1 MYPIYDIIIIG
12 GGPAGLSAAIYTARA
27 KLRTLVIE
35 QEQIGGQIAITEDVV
50 NYPGILRTTG
60 TALGQTMQQQAKQF
74 GAEILSADVV
84 SVSLQGL
91 LKTVTTSQGSIR
103 TLGILFATGASP
115 RKAGFRGE
123 TEYRGHGITYCAT
136 CDGAF
141 FTGKEV
147 IVVGG
152 GYAAAQEALFLT
164 KFASHVTI
172 CIRKDHF
179 ACAKTLVERI
189 EAHPKIDVKFHTEIV
204 EVGGDAELRYA
215 KLKNN
220 TTGIIEQY
228 KPANGESFG
237 IFIFIGYAP
246 ETTLFANDL
255 ALSEQGYLLTDANQK
270 TSCDGV
276 YGAGDVCEKSLRQIV
291 TAVSDGAIAATALE
305 KYLSDVHKRFYIP
318 SLTMPNPQKE
328 RTAKSVEQASLS
340 QAKFLTPEIQQQ
352 LQTLFQH
359 LQKPLHFRLYRNA
372 TALGKK
378 AEIFLEELCALSPKL
393 TWQVVS
399 LPKGQ
404 QNNCPIFEFCNEH
417 KKSYHIFFHG
427 VPGGHELQS
436 FAMTIY
442 NAAGKGLPISDKLRN
457 EISVLPEQHLEIA
470 VTLSCT
476 MCPETVISACR
487 ISLLQPKIRTDIY
500 VLQWHPEIQKKY
512 HIMSVPCIFRNN
524 TVIGFG
530 KKSQQELYALLK

>member
-35 QEQIGGQIAITEDVV
+35 REQIGGQIAITEDVV
-50 NYPGILRTTG
+50 NYPGVLHTNG

-84 SVSLQGL
+84 SVSLSGL
-91 LKTVTTSQGSIR
+91 LKTVTTNLGSLR
-103 TLGILFATGASP
+103 TLGVLFATGAAP
-115 RKAGFRGE
+115 RKAGFHGE
-123 TEYRGHGITYCAT
+123 AAYRGRGITYCAT

-141 FTGKEV
+141 FAGKEV

-179 ACAKTLVERI
+179 SCAKALVERI

-204 EVGGDAELRYA
+204 EVGGDEALRYA

-220 TTGIIEQY
+220 ATGITAQY
-228 KPANGESFG
+228 KPTSGENLG

-246 ETTLFANDL
+246 ETTLFANEL
-255 ALSEQGYLLTDANQK
+255 ALSEQGYLRTDANQK

-318 SLTMPNPQKE
+318 QLAMANPQQE
-328 RTAKSVEQASLS
+328 RKAKSVKQTSLP
-340 QAKFLTPEIQQQ
+340 QAKFLSPEIQQQ
-352 LQTLFQH
+352 LQELFLH
-359 LQKPLHFRLYRNA
+359 LQKPLHFRLYRKA
-372 TALGKK
+372 DALAKK
-378 AEIFLEELCALSPKL
+378 AEIFLEDLCALSPKL
-393 TWQVVS
+393 TWNAVP
-399 LPKGQ
+399 LPTGQ
-404 QNNCPIFEFCNEH
+404 QNDCPIFEFCDKNR
-417 KKSYHIFFHG
+417 KSHHIFFHG
-427 VPGGHELQS
+427 IPGGHELQS

-442 NAAGKGLPISDKLRN
+442 NAAGKGLSIPDKVRN
-457 EISVLPEQHLEIA
+457 EISILPEQHLEIA

-487 ISLLQPKIRTDIY
+487 IPPFYSQRF
-500 VLQWHPEIQKKY
+500 VLIFMFYNGTQKCRKN
-512 HIMSVPCIFRNN
+512 ITS
-524 TVIGFG
+524 
-530 KKSQQELYALLK
+530 